1 MEKKTRKKSQLSK
14 GFDKFNIIAIV
25 IVVIII
31 LFAVG
36 FGITKIVYKPNK
48 SSEIGDYNKNIVED
62 VKQVTMPKIA
72 GETKANAVNKL
83 EQMKLK
89 VEIIE
94 EYSKVFAPGY
104 VMEQS
109 IEPGEK
115 ILEGATVKLIV
126 SKELKTNTNQIT
138 MPNVIGETKANAVN
152 KLEQM
157 NLKVKVIEK
166 TSQTIAPGCVIKQSI
181 NSGVIIDEK
190 TTITLVV
197 SKGEK

>member
-48 SSEIGDYNKNIVED
+48 SSEIGDYNKNIFED
-62 VKQVTMPKIA
+62 VKQVTMTKVT

-94 EYSKVFAPGY
+94 EYSQKVAPGI
-104 VMEQS
+104 VIKQS
-109 IEPGEK
+109 IEPGE
-115 ILEGATVKLIV
+115 LVNEGATVKLLV
-126 SKELKTNTNQIT
+126 
-138 MPNVIGETKANAVN
+138 TK
-152 KLEQM
+152 
-157 NLKVKVIEK
+157 
-166 TSQTIAPGCVIKQSI
+166 
-181 NSGVIIDEK
+181 
-190 TTITLVV
+190 
-197 SKGEK
+197 

>member
-109 IEPGEK
+109 IEKKKK

-126 SKELKTNTNQIT
+126 SKELKTNTKQIT

>member
-48 SSEIGDYNKNIVED
+48 SSEIGDYNKNIFED
-62 VKQVTMPKIA
+62 VKQVTMPKVT

-94 EYSKVFAPGY
+94 EDSKVFAPGII
-104 VMEQS
+104 MKQS
-109 IEPGEK
+109 IEPGAK
-115 ILEGATVKLIV
+115 IYEETIVK
-126 SKELKTNTNQIT
+126 
-138 MPNVIGETKANAVN
+138 
-152 KLEQM
+152 
-157 NLKVKVIEK
+157 
-166 TSQTIAPGCVIKQSI
+166 
-181 NSGVIIDEK
+181 
-190 TTITLVV
+190 LVV
-197 SKGEK
+197 SK

>member
-48 SSEIGDYNKNIVED
+48 SSEIGDYNKNIFED
-62 VKQVTMPKIA
+62 VKQVTMPKVT

-94 EYSKVFAPGY
+94 EDYRNKVAPGI
-104 VMEQS
+104 VMKQS
-109 IEPGEK
+109 IEPGE
-115 ILEGATVKLIV
+115 LVNEGATVKLIV
-126 SKELKTNTNQIT
+126 SK
-138 MPNVIGETKANAVN
+138 
-152 KLEQM
+152 
-157 NLKVKVIEK
+157 
-166 TSQTIAPGCVIKQSI
+166 
-181 NSGVIIDEK
+181 
-190 TTITLVV
+190 
-197 SKGEK
+197 

>member
-1 MEKKTRKKSQLSK
+1 MEKKTRKKSQLSI

-25 IVVIII
+25 IVVIIT

-72 GETKANAVNKL
+72 
-83 EQMKLK
+83 
-89 VEIIE
+89 
-94 EYSKVFAPGY
+94 
-104 VMEQS
+104 
-109 IEPGEK
+109 
-115 ILEGATVKLIV
+115 
-126 SKELKTNTNQIT
+126 
-138 MPNVIGETKANAVN
+138 GETKANAVN

>member
-31 LFAVG
+31 LFAIG

-48 SSEIGDYNKNIVED
+48 SSKIGDYNKNIFED
-62 VKQVTMPKIA
+62 VKQVTMPKVT

-94 EYSKVFAPGY
+94 EYSQKVAPGI
-104 VMEQS
+104 VIKQS
-109 IEPGEK
+109 IEPGEL
-115 ILEGATVKLIV
+115 INEGATVKLIV
-126 SKELKTNTNQIT
+126 
-138 MPNVIGETKANAVN
+138 TK
-152 KLEQM
+152 
-157 NLKVKVIEK
+157 
-166 TSQTIAPGCVIKQSI
+166 
-181 NSGVIIDEK
+181 
-190 TTITLVV
+190 
-197 SKGEK
+197 

>member
-48 SSEIGDYNKNIVED
+48 SSEMGDYNKNIFED
-62 VKQVTMPKIA
+62 VKQVTMTKVT

-94 EYSKVFAPGY
+94 EYSQKVAPGI
-104 VMEQS
+104 VIKQS
-109 IEPGEK
+109 IEPGE
-115 ILEGATVKLIV
+115 LVNEGATVKLLV
-126 SKELKTNTNQIT
+126 
-138 MPNVIGETKANAVN
+138 TK
-152 KLEQM
+152 
-157 NLKVKVIEK
+157 
-166 TSQTIAPGCVIKQSI
+166 
-181 NSGVIIDEK
+181 
-190 TTITLVV
+190 
-197 SKGEK
+197 

>member
-48 SSEIGDYNKNIVED
+48 SSEIGDYNKNIFED
-62 VKQVTMPKIA
+62 VKQVTMLKVT

-94 EYSKVFAPGY
+94 EYSQKVAPGI
-104 VMEQS
+104 VIKQS
-109 IEPGEK
+109 IEPGE
-115 ILEGATVKLIV
+115 LVNEGATVKLLV
-126 SKELKTNTNQIT
+126 
-138 MPNVIGETKANAVN
+138 TK
-152 KLEQM
+152 
-157 NLKVKVIEK
+157 
-166 TSQTIAPGCVIKQSI
+166 
-181 NSGVIIDEK
+181 
-190 TTITLVV
+190 
-197 SKGEK
+197 

>member
-36 FGITKIVYKPNK
+36 FGITKIVYKLNK
-48 SSEIGDYNKNIVED
+48 SREMGDYNKNIFED
-62 VKQVTMPKIA
+62 VKQVTMTKVT
-72 GETKANAVNKL
+72 GETKANAVSKL

-94 EYSKVFAPGY
+94 EDYRNKVAPGI
-104 VMEQS
+104 VIKQS

-126 SKELKTNTNQIT
+126 SK
-138 MPNVIGETKANAVN
+138 
-152 KLEQM
+152 
-157 NLKVKVIEK
+157 
-166 TSQTIAPGCVIKQSI
+166 
-181 NSGVIIDEK
+181 
-190 TTITLVV
+190 
-197 SKGEK
+197 

>member
-48 SSEIGDYNKNIVED
+48 TSEIGDYNKNIFED
-62 VKQVTMPKIA
+62 VKQVTMPRVT
-72 GETKANAVNKL
+72 GETKANVVNKL

-94 EYSKVFAPGY
+94 EYSQKVAPGI
-104 VMEQS
+104 VIKQS
-109 IEPGEK
+109 IEPGEL
-115 ILEGATVKLIV
+115 INEGATVKLIV
-126 SKELKTNTNQIT
+126 
-138 MPNVIGETKANAVN
+138 TK
-152 KLEQM
+152 
-157 NLKVKVIEK
+157 
-166 TSQTIAPGCVIKQSI
+166 
-181 NSGVIIDEK
+181 
-190 TTITLVV
+190 
-197 SKGEK
+197 

>member
-48 SSEIGDYNKNIVED
+48 SSEIGDYNKNIFED
-62 VKQVTMPKIA
+62 VKQVTMPKVT

-94 EYSKVFAPGY
+94 EYSQKVAPGI
-104 VMEQS
+104 VIKQS
-109 IEPGEK
+109 IEPGE
-115 ILEGATVKLIV
+115 LVNEGATVKLLV
-126 SKELKTNTNQIT
+126 
-138 MPNVIGETKANAVN
+138 TK
-152 KLEQM
+152 
-157 NLKVKVIEK
+157 
-166 TSQTIAPGCVIKQSI
+166 
-181 NSGVIIDEK
+181 
-190 TTITLVV
+190 
-197 SKGEK
+197 

>member
-48 SSEIGDYNKNIVED
+48 TSEIGDYNKNIFED
-62 VKQVTMPKIA
+62 VKQVTMPKVT

-94 EYSKVFAPGY
+94 EYSQKVAPGI
-104 VMEQS
+104 VIKQS
-109 IEPGEK
+109 IEPGEL
-115 ILEGATVKLIV
+115 INEGATVKLIV
-126 SKELKTNTNQIT
+126 
-138 MPNVIGETKANAVN
+138 TK
-152 KLEQM
+152 
-157 NLKVKVIEK
+157 
-166 TSQTIAPGCVIKQSI
+166 
-181 NSGVIIDEK
+181 
-190 TTITLVV
+190 
-197 SKGEK
+197 

>member
-48 SSEIGDYNKNIVED
+48 SSEIGDYNTNIFED
-62 VKQVTMPKIA
+62 VKQVTMPKVT

-94 EYSKVFAPGY
+94 EDSKVFAPGII
-104 VMEQS
+104 MKQS
-109 IEPGEK
+109 IEPGAK
-115 ILEGATVKLIV
+115 IYEETIVK
-126 SKELKTNTNQIT
+126 
-138 MPNVIGETKANAVN
+138 
-152 KLEQM
+152 
-157 NLKVKVIEK
+157 
-166 TSQTIAPGCVIKQSI
+166 
-181 NSGVIIDEK
+181 
-190 TTITLVV
+190 LVV
-197 SKGEK
+197 SK

>member
-48 SSEIGDYNKNIVED
+48 SSEMGDYNKNIFED
-62 VKQVTMPKIA
+62 VKQVTMTKVT
-72 GETKANAVNKL
+72 GETKANAVSKL

-94 EYSKVFAPGY
+94 EYSKVFAPGI
-104 VMEQS
+104 VMKQS

-126 SKELKTNTNQIT
+126 SKELKTNSNQIT
-138 MPNVIGETKANAVN
+138 MPNVIGETRANAVS

-157 NLKVKVIEK
+157 NLKVKVIEE

-190 TTITLVV
+190 TVITLIV